1 MKVKLLVTIT
11 ILLIIIGVNGI
22 EEKNYKLYDS
32 DYKGQISLDEMADKL
47 IEYDVVFFGELHDS
61 TVLHKLEIDL
71 LKRLYNRENKLVISM
86 EMFERDVQD
95 VVDNYLADRITV
107 DEFLEN
113 SRPWPNYSSDYKP
126 LIDFAKEKKLQLV
139 AANIPRRY
147 AKIVNMQ
154 GWVGIENLPKSERKY
169 VSSEM
174 KVLDNEYKK
183 RFFATMKSNM
193 AMGGRMPMKMNLDNI
208 YAAQCI
214 KDDTMAE
221 SIAQYYKSGTKII
234 HYNGKFHSDAHLGT
248 VNKLHILRPELKIAV
263 ISAFEVDDL
272 EVELTEQQAGE
283 GEFIVLFKNKTK

>member
-1 MKVKLLVTIT
+1 
-11 ILLIIIGVNGI
+11 
-22 EEKNYKLYDS
+22 
-32 DYKGQISLDEMADKL
+32 MADKL

-272 EVELTEQQAGE
+272 EVELTEQQAEE